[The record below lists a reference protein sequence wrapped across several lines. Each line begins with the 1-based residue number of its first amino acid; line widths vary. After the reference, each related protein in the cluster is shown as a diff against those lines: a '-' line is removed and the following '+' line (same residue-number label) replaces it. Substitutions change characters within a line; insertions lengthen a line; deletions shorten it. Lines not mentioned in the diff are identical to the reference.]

1 MWHTLT
7 IQLRHETADDI
18 AAIEAVTTAAF
29 ADAPHTSHTEQ
40 FIVRALRAA
49 NELTLS
55 IVAEEHGRVVGHVA
69 LSPVTITHEH
79 RRKTEGWYGL
89 GPISVLP
96 PRQGRGIGSRLME
109 QALSELRA
117 MQAAG
122 CVLLGDPTYYTRFG
136 FQAHAGNCRA
146 CRPAIS
152 WRWPCMGQCRKA
164 SRTTAMPSTPPPEP
178 ARRRRR
184 FNRLLALN
192 TGRGHCRTRISR
204 PPRPGR
210 NGLGAVLIAV
220 IPSSRCATTQS
231 EAPRSRPGRLPS
243 ARVKRPVPRRVHPP
257 LPRYPPGRPA
267 PAFFLRGLLRAFG
280 LEDGGHPA
288 GAIGQPLGLAGNVG
302 LLELR
307 QPGDEFRCKRAHGIQ
322 NHGLETCLK

>member
-122 CVLLGDPTYYTRFG
+122 CVLLGDPTYYTRL
-136 FQAHAGNCRA
+136 
-146 CRPAIS
+146 
-152 WRWPCMGQCRKA
+152 A
-164 SRTTAMPSTPPPEP
+164 SRPMRAQLPGVPPGYFM
-178 ARRRRR
+178 A
-184 FNRLLALN
+184 LALHG
-192 TGRGHCRTRISR
+192 TVPEG
-204 PPRPGR
+204 
-210 NGLGAVLIAV
+210 IAHY
-220 IPSSRCATTQS
+220 SD
-231 EAPRSRPGRLPS
+231 
-243 ARVKRPVPRRVHPP
+243 
-257 LPRYPPGRPA
+257 
-267 PAFFLRGLLRAFG
+267 AFNA
-280 LEDGGHPA
+280 A
-288 GAIGQPLGLAGNVG
+288 A
-302 LLELR
+302 
-307 QPGDEFRCKRAHGIQ
+307 
-322 NHGLETCLK
+322 